1 MQKEH
6 VRESDITKALKER
19 HDKRGDFFASQ
30 VKMGSAGSKILDG
43 VAIPPTWSPR
53 TIIGYE
59 IKVTRADFLSD
70 QKYPHY
76 METCNLFY
84 FVVPKGLIKKDEV
97 PRNVGIIEYNNGKLR
112 QIKHAIYEK
121 RDINVDMLLHCIFY
135 KVHQYNKPKSKR
147 ELFEEMKLKVESR
160 EYGHEIAKKFRE
172 LERPKLGDTK
182 EHRDWN
188 YLQSYIFNK
197 FKKRMQVF
205 EIVDC
210 LDPNNKKYNEAVELL
225 EAAVIKFKE
234 VK

>member
-1 MQKEH
+1 MKQYI
-6 VRESDITKALKER
+6 RESDITKALKER

-43 VAIPPTWSPR
+43 VAIPASWSPR

-70 QKYPHY
+70 NKYPHY

-84 FVVPKGLIKKDEV
+84 FVVPKGLIKKEEV

-121 RDINVDMLLHCIFY
+121 REINVDMLLHCIFF
-135 KVHQYNKPKSKR
+135 KVHQYNKGKSRQEHLNDVKA
-147 ELFEEMKLKVESR
+147 KVESR
-160 EYGHEIAKKFRE
+160 EYGNEIAKKLRE
-172 LERPKLGDTK
+172 LERPKLGDTN

-188 YLQSYIFNK
+188 NLQDYIFER
-197 FKKRMQVF
+197 FGKRLHYF
-205 EIVDC
+205 EIIKYI
-210 LDPNNKKYNEAVELL
+210 DPNNKKYNEAVRLL
-225 EAAVIKFKE
+225 EAAVEKFKD